1 MYATLPSTEPEP
13 EKAKEPTE
21 AEKLAVKEAE
31 IARLN
36 QELSSQRAATDAR
49 LQGLET
55 ALGQRFA
62 EQRRGPAA
70 PPAPEPSSAYAAQQE
85 LGLTD
90 EQILSNPLESV
101 KAIAQHIAEKQ
112 RAAFVA
118 EVAPVLGGLVH
129 SNYEAQVD
137 SLKSHPYFI
146 DLQDALRGHFEE
158 NPSDKMSP
166 GNIRK
171 VFNEL
176 VGANIVELQRR
187 AAVREGERQAAEA
200 VATPAPRARAVEPS
214 IRTPATTVTTKQ
226 AMEKEGVIMG
236 DGLDDARQELMQEF
250 NKYGV
255 NLSDKEWQ
263 AIESGERF
271 PKKISSDIQVLG
283 RRANVSYD

>member
-21 AEKLAVKEAE
+21 AEKLAAKEAE

-187 AAVREGERQAAEA
+187 AAVREGERLAAA
-200 VATPAPRARAVEPS
+200 ATPAPRARAIEPS
-214 IRTPATTVTTKQ
+214 IRTPALSISPTK
-226 AMEKEGVIMG
+226 AEDKEGFIMG
-236 DGLDDARQELMQEF
+236 DGLDGARQELMQEF

-263 AIESGERF
+263 AIESGKRF